1 MNIITG
7 IISAWGAEHEAKG
20 NWRMENAERKTE
32 RQNSVN
38 HHIFTL
44 SFIFLILS
52 LAQFSCTSKQTAQ
65 EDEVSVKTDVKIS
78 SPTVGTATILVSYQ
92 AVTRYMQSNDIRS
105 QVTGIVTRV
114 NCSVA
119 GNIAANQPLFTVQPQ
134 EAAALKKSKFND
146 QILTGFSD
154 TVYAHISGQISQ
166 LNVQVGDFVQSGDI
180 LATCIRA
187 NSMRIVAY
195 IPVERI
201 GIIEKTRDCS
211 IILPDG
217 TKIKGKVSGKL
228 ASAETQDQTQ
238 AYLIEPEKSISLAE
252 NINLTVQFMAG
263 QMQDALFVKESAV
276 LGNEEQTSFWVMKLI
291 NDSTCIQVQVE
302 KGIKQDSLIQVI
314 NSGLTNSDFVIT
326 EGGYGLADSARV
338 QVINR
343 KNESQDKILPATNK
357 KTTGSRH

>member
-7 IISAWGAEHEAKG
+7 ITKFQGSGFNIQVRLIRLIIQLIVFSA
-20 NWRMENAERKTE
+20 
-32 RQNSVN
+32 
-38 HHIFTL
+38 F
-44 SFIFLILS
+44 SFCLCGCAS
-52 LAQFSCTSKQTAQ
+52 RQTAQ

-78 SPTVGTATILVSYQ
+78 SPVVRTATSLVSYQ

-114 NCSVA
+114 NCSVT
-119 GNIAANQPLFTVQPQ
+119 GNITANQPLFTVQPQ
-134 EAAALKKSKFND
+134 EAAALKKSKFSD

-154 TVYAHISGQISQ
+154 TVFGHISGQISQ

-187 NSMRIVAY
+187 NSMRIIAY
-195 IPVERI
+195 IPVERL
-201 GIIEKTRDCS
+201 GIIEKTRDCT
-211 IILPDG
+211 IILPDR
-217 TKIKGKVSGKL
+217 TTIKGKVSGKL

-238 AYLIEPEKSISLAE
+238 AYLIEPEKSVSLAE

-263 QMQDALFVKESAV
+263 QMQNALFVKENAV

-291 NDSTCIQVQVE
+291 DDSTCIKVQVE
-302 KGIKQDSLIQVI
+302 KGIKQDSMIQVI
-314 NSGLTNSDFVIT
+314 GSGLTSYDFVIS
-326 EGGYGLADSARV
+326 EGGYGLPDSSRV

-343 KNESQDKILPATNK
+343 K
-357 KTTGSRH
+357 